1 MITRRITW
9 QNFPLKRK
17 LYFSLGLLHYWTIK
31 FSDSLPVIKKKKY
44 SITVGRK
51 PNQNEKKATQ
61 SSQES
66 ANEEE
71 IEANEERNVS
81 TKECVHILG
90 IFSFLYPCFISFAN
104 IIYV

>member
-1 MITRRITW
+1 M
-9 QNFPLKRK
+9 
-17 LYFSLGLLHYWTIK
+17 
-31 FSDSLPVIKKKKY
+31 
-44 SITVGRK
+44 GRK

-90 IFSFLYPCFISFAN
+90 ILSFLYPCFILFAN
-104 IIYV
+104 IIYVWAVFGNMFQTKIILMNNVYLESFML